1 MPSRPIRIEPS
12 HVVVYGYVKRIVSSV
27 YLKYNDR
34 QKYCCCCCLCCC
46 HTKEVRGVGLHRPK
60 LNRGVV

>member
-46 HTKEVRGVGLHRPK
+46 HTKEVRGV
-60 LNRGVV
+60 